1 MPRLPARC
9 LTDMVP
15 GTDVKLEDR
24 YVVRQTDQQTDTD
37 MQTDRQLLIW
47 YLVKMS
53 NSKTEMWSD
62 RQADRPT
69 DRHTDRQAGRPTD
82 RHTHRQAGKQTDTQ
96 TDSYRI
102 WYLVK
107 MSNSKTEM
115 WSVQVKSM
123 VALSAVDSSP
133 EPIG

>member
-1 MPRLPARC
+1 M
-9 LTDMVP
+9 
-15 GTDVKLEDR
+15 
-24 YVVRQTDQQTDTD
+24 VRQTDQQTDTD
-37 MQTDRQLLIW
+37 MQTDRELLIW

-53 NSKTEMWSD
+53 NSKMEMWSD
-62 RQADRPT
+62 RQADRPTDRYTDRQTDRPT
-69 DRHTDRQAGRPTD
+69 DRHTDRQAGRPTE
-82 RHTHRQAGKQTDTQ
+82 RHTHRQAGKQTDTQTGRQTQ